1 MYGSPAQAGFLV
13 SRLTT
18 RSVPFRL
25 RDRGPNGCGLVWA
38 DRSTILANMRPRSL
52 AGVGAVVA
60 LSLTLGWVL
69 SLATTRVKNWF
80 VMSDELYYERLAIS
94 VAQTGSLL
102 PRVHGELVANLNQL
116 YPVLLS
122 TMYGGGEVPASL
134 AGAHRLNAFVL
145 ATAAIPVYL
154 LARRVG
160 VGTVLAVMTGG
171 LAVAVPWVVLSSF
184 LLTEVV
190 AYPAFCW
197 ALLALVQAVGRKT
210 LVWDVVGLVAVAV
223 AALARTQFFV
233 LLPVLA
239 AAVVVE
245 AALTTGVRELWR
257 SRRPLVLL
265 YGVLFTVVLVAVVSG
280 KGSRLLGSY
289 SVTAEN
295 VRLDLG
301 LVELAFAHVATIA
314 LGLAVLPFVVGLGWL
329 IDRIRPS
336 ADPVERAFALVGASA
351 FVQLTLQVASFTQRF
366 GTGLVKDRYLF
377 YVVPI
382 VLVGLAGALGSRTWP
397 RWWALAVPAAVAAV
411 GFVWIPVRRY
421 EKLNVDTPVA
431 ALNDGLLDLATSQT
445 WARVLLVLLTVVLF
459 QALVLAR
466 ALLPWRAV
474 AAAAGAVAAVTL
486 PLETVYA
493 FERLFRVDGTN
504 GLPITLDQGV
514 VFSWVDRNV
523 GPSGRVTV
531 FKYPVAGADFWAGQA
546 YWWDVEF
553 WNESA
558 VRTAADM
565 SLPEAKHW
573 SVMFDERTGAARGVV
588 ATRFALV
595 HGTDVR
601 FRLAGRVRLLD
612 RDAYLFETE
621 RPWRATWVANDIWSD
636 GFTRPDTP
644 ATVTVFPHPGQEG
657 SLQRLLRVSIASPD
671 PEAPMSVVVRS
682 NMGEWSA
689 EIVPGTFF
697 EPQVLVCVPPD
708 APERVTIETPKTR
721 LVHPD
726 PTKTA
731 PEGRVDRHVG
741 VLIRSIELSGE
752 AVPLGRCPRAR

>member
-1 MYGSPAQAGFLV
+1 
-13 SRLTT
+13 
-18 RSVPFRL
+18 
-25 RDRGPNGCGLVWA
+25 
-38 DRSTILANMRPRSL
+38 
-52 AGVGAVVA
+52 
-60 LSLTLGWVL
+60 
-69 SLATTRVKNWF
+69 
-80 VMSDELYYERLAIS
+80 
-94 VAQTGSLL
+94 
-102 PRVHGELVANLNQL
+102 
-116 YPVLLS
+116 
-122 TMYGGGEVPASL
+122 
-134 AGAHRLNAFVL
+134 
-145 ATAAIPVYL
+145 
-154 LARRVG
+154 
-160 VGTVLAVMTGG
+160 
-171 LAVAVPWVVLSSF
+171 
-184 LLTEVV
+184 
-190 AYPAFCW
+190 
-197 ALLALVQAVGRKT
+197 
-210 LVWDVVGLVAVAV
+210 
-223 AALARTQFFV
+223 
-233 LLPVLA
+233 
-239 AAVVVE
+239 
-245 AALTTGVRELWR
+245 
-257 SRRPLVLL
+257 
-265 YGVLFTVVLVAVVSG
+265 
-280 KGSRLLGSY
+280 
-289 SVTAEN
+289 
-295 VRLDLG
+295 
-301 LVELAFAHVATIA
+301 
-314 LGLAVLPFVVGLGWL
+314 
-329 IDRIRPS
+329 
-336 ADPVERAFALVGASA
+336 
-351 FVQLTLQVASFTQRF
+351 VQLTLPVASFTQRF
-366 GTGLVKDRYLF
+366 GAGLVKDRYLF

-382 VLVGLAGALGSRTWP
+382 VLVGLAAALGSRTWP
-397 RWWALAVPAAVAAV
+397 RWWALAVPAAVAGV
-411 GFVWIPVRRY
+411 GFIWIPVRRY

-445 WARVLLVLLTVVLF
+445 WARVLLILLTVVLF

-514 VFSWVDRNV
+514 VFSWIDRNV
-523 GPSGRVTV
+523 GPGGRVTV
-531 FKYPVAGADFWAGQA
+531 FKYPVGGADFWAGQA

-573 SVMFDERTGAARGVV
+573 SVMFDERTGVARGVD
-588 ATRFALV
+588 ATRFVLV

-621 RPWRATWVANDIWSD
+621 RPWRATWVANDIWPD

-657 SLQRLLRVSIASPD
+657 SLQRLLRFSIAAPD

-682 NMGEWSA
+682 NMGKWSA
-689 EIVPGTFF
+689 QIVPGTFF

-708 APERVTIETPKTR
+708 APERVTIETPETT

-752 AVPLGRCPRAR
+752 AVPLGQCPRAR